1 MLTVCSRASNYPCDS
16 RIQLYFGEYT
26 SLDDVGK
33 DALQRQLY
41 ECMMA
46 QLLWLKGRLEMMRA
60 GNSFGTLVWQLNEN
74 WPTGGWGCLE
84 YGPGRGGQ
92 GQVVGGRWKPTM
104 YLLRQLFRDT
114 IVACGS
120 GGLCFARDDSLN
132 ATYIQLTAEAWT
144 LGHQLPLR
152 TFSWNCTTESG
163 RSLAWFR
170 LHDKF
175 QDGADVIL
183 LQSLHS
189 SSETVAFLWNVPRNM
204 PRLSLAVTFSVTV
217 QPSPTSRSVTLR
229 LTSDH
234 LALYVVLSTAAEGR
248 FSDNAFHMRPGAP
261 LTIRFEMVAA
271 DEALDMESFLRTLHL
286 DHLGRTRGTVLSTTG
301 NTLTT

>member
-1 MLTVCSRASNYPCDS
+1 MLTVRSRASNYPCDS
-16 RIQLYFGEYT
+16 RIELYFGKDT

-33 DALQRQLY
+33 GALQRQLY

-46 QLLWLKGRLEMMRA
+46 QLLWLKGRLETMRA

-132 ATYIQLTAEAWT
+132 ATYIDLKAEAWT
-144 LGHQLPLR
+144 VGHQLPLR
-152 TFSWNCTTESG
+152 TFSWNWITEQG

-170 LHDKF
+170 LPDMF

-189 SSETVAFLWNVPRNM
+189 SSDALAFLWNVPRDM
-204 PRLSLAVTFSVTV
+204 PRLSQAVTFSVNV

-261 LTIRFEMVAA
+261 RTIFFETVSA

-286 DHLGRTRGTVLSTTG
+286 DHLGRTREIVVSVVGYTVTT
-301 NTLTT
+301 